1 MILQGILKNET
12 LSTNETKCFE
22 KWDVHFCKH
31 FVFRNA
37 ICNFFLFFLRYSMSI
52 QQVSHEFFLKE
63 KKFVD
68 LYIMQHPQVETFLK

>member
-1 MILQGILKNET
+1 
-12 LSTNETKCFE
+12 
-22 KWDVHFCKH
+22 
-31 FVFRNA
+31 
-37 ICNFFLFFLRYSMSI
+37 MSI